1 MFDIR
6 RREFITLIG
15 GAAAAWP
22 PTARAQQPAIP
33 VVGFLRNM
41 IAAPFAHLVVE
52 LGKGSLLVQILISLL
67 IIAIFAG
74 AAALWD
80 EDDLLEDA
88 DATLAHQQD
97 LTAAYWQVGD
107 VAYAL
112 VARADSGEL
121 DRAATRLARSVY

>member
-1 MFDIR
+1 M
-6 RREFITLIG
+6 
-15 GAAAAWP
+15 A
-22 PTARAQQPAIP
+22 
-33 VVGFLRNM
+33 VGVH
-41 IAAPFAHLVVE
+41 A
-52 LGKGSLLVQILISLL
+52 LLVQILISLL

-121 DRAATRLARSVY
+121 DRAATRHGPFFAQTVALLLCRKRPIASLGS